1 MYLASFLKYLEFEKR
16 YSPHTIISYQND
28 IQQFDAFL
36 SIQYNSQDWK
46 EVSPGMVRS
55 WMVQLAESGMANR
68 SINRKLSALQTFVKY
83 LMKRN
88 YLDKNPLR
96 KVVSPKV
103 GKRLPAYI
111 QEGQM
116 KTLLDEVQFPEDFT
130 GRRDRLIIELLY
142 GTGMRRSELLGLQ
155 DQDIDLEK
163 LTLKVLGKGAK
174 ERIIPFG
181 AELRQQIELYR
192 DARNSLER
200 LESNSLLVTPDGKP
214 VYPKLIYNVVRKYLS
229 VVSTLDK
236 RSPHVLRHSFA
247 THLANQGAELNAI
260 KELLGHANLSATQI
274 YTHNSIEQLRKVY
287 EAAHPK
293 S

>member
-28 IQQFDAFL
+28 IQQFEAFL

>member
-28 IQQFDAFL
+28 IQQFEAFL

-200 LESNSLLVTPDGKP
+200 LESNSLLVTADGKP